1 MINEKT
7 LNYIRFTTGYNNLKM
22 EELEMFAESEIEEV
36 NGYHTELNYTLD
48 DLNTNQ
54 TLRAFIVEG
63 LLLAKQTRWGNNL
76 DYHVDR
82 KQKYLNK
89 LTNMQV

>member
-22 EELEMFAESEIEEV
+22 EELTMFAEGEIEEI
-36 NGYHTELNYTLD
+36 NGYSVELNYTLD
-48 DLNTNQ
+48 DVNTNH
-54 TLRAFIVEG
+54 TLKAFIIEG

-76 DYHVDR
+76 DYHVDKR
-82 KQKYLNK
+82 IKYLNK